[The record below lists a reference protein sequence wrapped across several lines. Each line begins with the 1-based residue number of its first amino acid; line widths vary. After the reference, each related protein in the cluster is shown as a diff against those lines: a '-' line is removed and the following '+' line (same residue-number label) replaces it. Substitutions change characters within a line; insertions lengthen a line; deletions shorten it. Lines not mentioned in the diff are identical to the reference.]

1 MVELVDVAWG
11 REVHLG
17 LDLNERPMK
26 RNDVDDQPTLV
37 VKLPQACFIIN
48 FRNGAFFGVLAANV
62 MNMQSSMESYV
73 ELDVNFQF

>member
-17 LDLNERPMK
+17 LDLNERPME

-37 VKLPQACFIIN
+37 VKLPQACSLSIF
-48 FRNGAFFGVLAANV
+48 A
-62 MNMQSSMESYV
+62 ME
-73 ELDVNFQF
+73 F